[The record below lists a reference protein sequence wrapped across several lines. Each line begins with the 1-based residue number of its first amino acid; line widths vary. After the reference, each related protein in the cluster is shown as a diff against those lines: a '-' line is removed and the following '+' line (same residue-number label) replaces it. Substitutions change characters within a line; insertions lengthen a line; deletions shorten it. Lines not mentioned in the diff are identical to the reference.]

1 MTRTLIPSLLRFF
14 LPLPPE
20 STCRDQ
26 LGRLP
31 FTVDINEKILIYVMY
46 VLDKDEDFIVKQSL
60 HISINVHSNGNE

>member
-26 LGRLP
+26 LGRSP

-46 VLDKDEDFIVKQSL
+46 VLDKDEDFIVK
-60 HISINVHSNGNE
+60 